1 MSAARFYISDEL
13 RAITESLSTDLLA
26 TLQTVDANI
35 TGVHYQQ
42 GHPLE
47 IVKAL
52 QLLANNASTK
62 TERYPLIALYRDFT
76 EVKNRQIGI
85 YSESDLHIIVA
96 TRTNPTYTTEQ
107 RAEKSFKPILH
118 PIVDAFLD
126 KISLSPK
133 FIIDRSYPQTEET
146 DRYFWGQAGLF
157 GIEKNMFQ
165 DWIDCVEIKTSLKTL
180 NNCY

>member
-1 MSAARFYISDEL
+1 MSERIYISDLL
-13 RAITESLSTDLLA
+13 RSIVAEVSTDLTA
-26 TLQTVDANI
+26 TLQGIDPNI

-52 QLLANNASTK
+52 SLLSNNSTTK
-62 TERYPLIALYRDFT
+62 TERYPLVALYRDFT
-76 EVKNRQIGI
+76 EDKGKQVGI
-85 YSESDLHIIVA
+85 YSDQQVHIIIA
-96 TRTNPTYTTEQ
+96 TRTAPTYTTEQ

-118 PIVDAFLD
+118 PIVDALLT

-133 FIIDRSYPQTEET
+133 FIMDRAYPSTEET

-165 DWIDCVEIKTSLKTL
+165 DWIDCVEIKMNLKL
-180 NNCY
+180 LLKNCY

>member
-1 MSAARFYISDEL
+1 MTNRIYISDEL
-13 RAITESLSTDLLA
+13 KDIVASVSDTMLG
-26 TLQTVDANI
+26 TLKAVDPNI
-35 TGVHYQQ
+35 TGIHYQQ

-52 QLLANNASTK
+52 QLLANNVTTK
-62 TERYPLIALYRDFT
+62 TERYPLVALYRDFT
-76 EVKNRQIGI
+76 EQKNRQIGI

-107 RAEKSFKPILH
+107 RATKSFKPILH
-118 PIVDAFLD
+118 PIVDALLN
-126 KISLSPK
+126 KISISPK
-133 FIIDRSYPQTEET
+133 FILDRAYPQTEET

-165 DWIDCVEIKTSLKTL
+165 DWIDCVEIKLSLKLL

>member
-1 MSAARFYISDEL
+1 MSERIYISDLLREIVGEVSTEL
-13 RAITESLSTDLLA
+13 MS
-26 TLQTVDANI
+26 TLQTVDPNI

-62 TERYPLIALYRDFT
+62 TERYPLVALYRDFT
-76 EVKNRQIGI
+76 EDKGKQIGV
-85 YSESDLHIIVA
+85 YSDQQLHIIIA
-96 TRTNPTYTTEQ
+96 TRTRNDYTTEQ

-118 PIVDAFLD
+118 PIVDAFLT
-126 KISLSPK
+126 KISQSPK
-133 FIIDRSYPQTEET
+133 FIMDRAYPQTEVT

-165 DWIDCVEIKTSLKTL
+165 DWIDCVEIKINLKL
-180 NNCY
+180 LLKNCY